1 MLTFTEEEPLR
12 SDGCFTND
20 DLEIPSIK
28 HEPLALGG
36 VLIELVQASVMAT
49 SESDELAGPFSFA
62 EILSV
67 ICSKADAIF
76 CEIQSWT
83 CVAGAGTAGMSG
95 SELAKNGAAWL
106 KVTTSD
112 PLSPN

>member
-1 MLTFTEEEPLR
+1 MKLKTL
-12 SDGCFTND
+12 
-20 DLEIPSIK
+20 IK
-28 HEPLALGG
+28 
-36 VLIELVQASVMAT
+36 LVQASVMAT
-49 SESDELAGPFSFA
+49 SESEELAEPFSLE

-83 CVAGAGTAGMSG
+83 CVARAETAGMPR